1 VCLHECHQV
10 IHEWTLRGG
19 IGRKRRGKR
28 GEKDE
33 KQELI
38 DRNIEAKRERKRK
51 TNQKKVRNID
61 RLTE

>member
-38 DRNIEAKRERKRK
+38 DRNIEAKRERKRE
-51 TNQKKVRNID
+51 RD
-61 RLTE
+61 